1 MNKIETLTKAEL
13 QSHFV
18 EIAKRIKKGAVFIY
32 PTDTIYGLGCN
43 ALDQKAVEKIRN
55 IKERPTNP
63 FSIIVP
69 SKEWITENCIVTKE
83 AKEWLKKIP
92 GPYTLI
98 LKLKNKNAIAKNV
111 NQSEETIG
119 VRIPDHW
126 FSNVVQKLGFP
137 IVTTSA
143 NRSGKPFMTSLEDL
157 DPKIKEGVDF
167 IVYEGE
173 KKGRPSKI
181 VNLVEGKIKER

>member
-1 MNKIETLTKAEL
+1 METKTKVEL
-13 QSHFV
+13 QMHFP
-18 EIAKRIKKGAVFIY
+18 EIAEQIRAGALFIY
-32 PTDTIYGLGCN
+32 PTDTIYGIGCN
-43 ALDQKAVEKIRN
+43 ALDQKAVENVRKL
-55 IKERPTNP
+55 KERLTNP

-69 SKEWITENCIVTKE
+69 SKEWITENCIVSKE
-83 AKEWLKKIP
+83 AKDWLRKIP

-98 LKLKNKNAIAKNV
+98 LKLKKKNALAKSV
-111 NQSEETIG
+111 HQEEETIG

-126 FSNVVQKLGFP
+126 FSTVVRRLGFP

-143 NRSGKPFMTSLEDL
+143 NRSARPFMTSLEDL
-157 DPKIKEGVDF
+157 DQKIKDGADF
-167 IVYEGE
+167 IIYEGE

>member
-1 MNKIETLTKAEL
+1 MEVFTKTEL
-13 QSHFV
+13 QSRFP
-18 EIAKRIKKGAVFIY
+18 EIAERISKGAIFIY
-32 PTDTIYGLGCN
+32 PTDTIYGIGCN
-43 ALDQKAVEKIRN
+43 ALDEKAVAKIRQL
-55 IKERPTNP
+55 KERPTNP

-69 SKEWITENCIVTKE
+69 SKDWIAENCMVTKE
-83 AKEWLKKIP
+83 GKGWIAKLP

-98 LKLKNKNAIAKNV
+98 FKLKNKNAIAKSV
-111 NQSEETIG
+111 NQGEETIG

-126 FSNVVQKLGFP
+126 FSTVVRKLGFP

-143 NRSGKPFMTSLEDL
+143 NRSGKAFMTSLDDL

-167 IVYEGE
+167 IIYEGE

-181 VNLVEGKIKER
+181 VNLVEGKVTER

>member
-1 MNKIETLTKAEL
+1 MEILTKAEL
-13 QSHFV
+13 QLRFT
-18 EIAKRIKKGAVFIY
+18 EISKQIRTGAVFIY

-43 ALDQKAVEKIRN
+43 ALDEKAVAKIRKL
-55 IKERPTNP
+55 KERPANP

-69 SKEWITENCIVTKE
+69 SKGWIAENCMVTKE
-83 AKEWLKKIP
+83 GKGWIGKLP

-98 LKLKNKNAIAKNV
+98 FRLKNKDAIARSV
-111 NQSEETIG
+111 HQGEETIG

-126 FSNVVQKLGFP
+126 FSEVVQKLGFP

-157 DPKIKEGVDF
+157 DDSIKKGVDF
-167 IVYEGE
+167 IIYEGE

-181 VNLVEGKIKER
+181 VNVVGGKIKER